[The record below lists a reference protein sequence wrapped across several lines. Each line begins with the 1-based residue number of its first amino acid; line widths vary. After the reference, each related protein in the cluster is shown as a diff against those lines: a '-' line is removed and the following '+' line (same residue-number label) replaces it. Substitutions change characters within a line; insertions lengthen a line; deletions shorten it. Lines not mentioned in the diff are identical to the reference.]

1 MNRISFHAST
11 VLILGSAASVA
22 PSPFA
27 SFARF
32 HASRELRRMSF
43 LRPNEI
49 VGSGFTPTT
58 RLLMRLYTW
67 ALEHFSSCATSYT
80 VRTLSI
86 DGSEDRL
93 VVTSRGELGD
103 LV

>member
-22 PSPFA
+22 PNPFA

-49 VGSGFTPTT
+49 VGSGFTPAT

-67 ALEHFSSCATSYT
+67 ALEHCSSCATSCT
-80 VRTLSI
+80 VRTVSI
-86 DGSEDRL
+86 VGSEDWI
-93 VVTSRGELGD
+93 VVKSGGELGI
-103 LV
+103 